1 MEINSFNELFACAK
15 EHGAYLDSF
24 YQDADGQFAAS
35 WRAGPRI
42 PGERRCPHAKR
53 VHPFNA
59 ARDAL
64 LTLIETAPARPK
76 RTCSDETRNSGKPVR
91 RRRQRNLRYARAA
104 LRDSLLRGEA
114 PIASHL
120 LYTQDGVLDD
130 ALPDE
135 RRRGIDAGHAWLEK
149 ADLVVVYSDLG
160 ISSGMKQGVE
170 RAAARG
176 VPVVYRTIGWPK

>member
-64 LTLIETAPARPK
+64 LTLIETAPK
-76 RTCSDETRNSGKPVR
+76 TF
-91 RRRQRNLRYARAA
+91 
-104 LRDSLLRGEA
+104 
-114 PIASHL
+114 
-120 LYTQDGVLDD
+120 
-130 ALPDE
+130 
-135 RRRGIDAGHAWLEK
+135 
-149 ADLVVVYSDLG
+149 
-160 ISSGMKQGVE
+160 M
-170 RAAARG
+170 G
-176 VPVVYRTIGWPK
+176 VPVVLDSTIGSDTIEIRGPRNTVAITNLAPPEEDLFG

>member
-24 YQDADGQFAAS
+24 YQDTDGQFAAS

-64 LTLIETAPARPK
+64 LALIETAPA
-76 RTCSDETRNSGKPVR
+76 
-91 RRRQRNLRYARAA
+91 
-104 LRDSLLRGEA
+104 
-114 PIASHL
+114 
-120 LYTQDGVLDD
+120 D
-130 ALPDE
+130 AE
-135 RRRGIDAGHAWLEK
+135 E
-149 ADLVVVYSDLG
+149 DLFG
-160 ISSGMKQGVE
+160 
-170 RAAARG
+170 
-176 VPVVYRTIGWPK
+176 